1 MLRLEKED
9 SSEGIVTN
17 NVPGLKIFKSW
28 ACGGLH
34 LMVIQFVILLW
45 RDFNHVKILD
55 WNVNK
60 SDSRL
65 YINAPKVE

>member
-1 MLRLEKED
+1 VLRLEKED

-17 NVPGLKIFKSW
+17 NVPGLKIVKSW
-28 ACGGLH
+28 AYGGQH